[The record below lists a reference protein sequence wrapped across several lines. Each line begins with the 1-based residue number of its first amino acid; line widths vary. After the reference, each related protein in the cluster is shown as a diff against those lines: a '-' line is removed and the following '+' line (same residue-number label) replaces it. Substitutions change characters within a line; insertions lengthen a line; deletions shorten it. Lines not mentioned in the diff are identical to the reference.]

1 MARGTVLVIDDE
13 RDLVNLVKYN
23 LESEGYEVLG
33 ALDGESGLSLALTR
47 APDLILLDR
56 MMPGPDGVEVCRRLR
71 REGRTA
77 HVPVIMLTAKAAE
90 DDRVQGLDAGA
101 DDYVTKPFSVKE
113 LMARVRAR
121 LRHPPSGP
129 DVPPVVRNG
138 DLMVNETKKEVT
150 YGGRPLS
157 LSPAEFRI
165 LHFLAACPGRVMFR
179 RSVPP
184 GEVLFGRLAVRQ
196 GMVTRDQVREVLAVQ
211 DRDPSRRIGELLF
224 ERFYLSA
231 SGLDR
236 LLDLQVQAFGGA
248 DNSGEL
254 LGRLVAERR
263 LATEFQVRDALRL
276 QGRMVEAGLS
286 PVPRLGEILVKR
298 GVLTRDA
305 LAAALELQNFMHY
318 RCPQCGSRIG
328 IHPEPQ
334 RSPVICPQCRAEV
347 PQLFAK
353 MASALHHVLDEATE
367 AQAVEI
373 PPDVLG
379 AADDPKR
386 QFGKYVLVS
395 EIGRGGAG
403 VVYRAWQRDCNR
415 IVALKQLPHMEE
427 SPGPEQQRTPYG
439 HAEAVKRFFSEARA
453 IAELD
458 HPNIVRIYDYGVA
471 EQTFY
476 YTMPFIEGGSLD
488 ALLHG
493 PSRSGDALP
502 AHQLPLKLS
511 LGLVRTIA
519 RALDYAHQRGV
530 VHRDIK
536 PGNILL
542 DRDQKPWLIDFGLA
556 KVMRLGDPAY
566 LKGIIL
572 GTPYYMAPE
581 QAVGDM
587 ELVDAQSDI
596 YSLGAVL
603 YELLSGLYPFAG
615 LKSELVFAEL
625 LTRTPDPVEQID
637 PGVPREL
644 CRIVR
649 TAMAREKKDRY
660 ARAAD
665 FAEEVDDYLKSL
677 G

>member
-33 ALDGESGLSLALTR
+33 ALDGESGLNIALTR

-56 MMPGPDGVEVCRRLR
+56 MMPGPDGVEVCKRLR

-90 DDRVQGLDAGA
+90 EERVQGLDAGA

-121 LRHPPSGP
+121 LRHPPNGP
-129 DVPPVVRNG
+129 DVPAVVRNG
-138 DLMVNETKKEVT
+138 DLLVNESRKEVT
-150 YGGRPLS
+150 YNGRPLA

-184 GEVLFGRLAVRQ
+184 GEVLFGRLAIRH
-196 GMVTRDQVREVLAVQ
+196 GMVTRDQVREVLAIQ
-211 DRDPSRRIGELLF
+211 DRDPSRKMGELLF
-224 ERFYLSA
+224 ERFYLSTA
-231 SGLDR
+231 SLER

-248 DNSGEL
+248 ENTGEL
-254 LGRLVAERR
+254 LGRLVVERR
-263 LATEFQVRDALRL
+263 LATEYQVRDALRM

-298 GVLTRDA
+298 AVLTRDA

-318 RCPQCGSRIG
+318 RCPQCGARIG

-334 RSPVICPQCRAEV
+334 RTPVICPQCRVEV

-367 AQAVEI
+367 AQAVDI
-373 PPDVLG
+373 PAEVLA
-379 AADDPKR
+379 AADDPKK
-386 QFGKYVLVS
+386 QFGKYVLIS

-403 VVYRAWQRDCNR
+403 VVHRAWQRDCNR
-415 IVALKQLPHMEE
+415 IVALKQLPHLDD
-427 SPGPEQQRTPYG
+427 SLGPEQRTPYG
-439 HAEAVKRFFSEARA
+439 HAEAVKRFFTEARA

-458 HPNIVRIYDYGVA
+458 HPNIVPIYDYGVA

-476 YTMPFIEGGSLD
+476 YTMPRIDGGSLD
-488 ALLHG
+488 AMLHG
-493 PSRSGDALP
+493 QGTEDDPLP
-502 AHQLPLKLS
+502 ARTLPLALS
-511 LGLVRTIA
+511 LGLIRSVA

-536 PGNILL
+536 PGNILI
-542 DRDQKPWLIDFGLA
+542 DGDQKPWLIDFGLA

-587 ELVDAQSDI
+587 ELVDAHSDI

-603 YELLSGLYPFAG
+603 YELLCGLYPFAG
-615 LKSELVFAEL
+615 MKADLVFTEL
-625 LTRTPDPVEQID
+625 LTRAPDPLEQID
-637 PGVPREL
+637 PDVPAEL
-644 CRIVR
+644 CRITK
-649 TAMAREKKDRY
+649 TAMAREKKNRY
-660 ARAAD
+660 SRAGE